1 MKKPQL
7 YVETA
12 VWNFYFANDAPE
24 KREITKTFFDKIGH
38 GEYEIFVSDAVIE
51 EIGKAHEEKK
61 RLLLDIIKKYSP
73 KRLNIN
79 EEVMELSQKY
89 ITEGVFPANKV
100 EDAVH
105 AAVATVY
112 EMDALIS
119 WNLKHLSN
127 LRKMEMIN
135 GINMKQGYFKR
146 IELITPMEVCDEEI

>member
-7 YVETA
+7 YVETSI
-12 VWNFYFANDAPE
+12 WNFYFADDAPE

-51 EIGKAHEEKK
+51 EIGKANEEKK
-61 RLLLDIIKKYSP
+61 RLLLDIVKKYSP

-127 LRKMEMIN
+127 LRKMETIN